1 MGDSLA
7 RAHGHPAARAP
18 GRNEPAPRAA
28 VRRVLFPTDLS
39 EESDAAFH
47 HARLLAEAFDATL
60 ILYHAVEMPQHDQP
74 HWAFDSAFEIW
85 CRAERLA
92 RQDLERRAAAL
103 AVSHQVVVE
112 RSISA
117 HRALVTLIRSTLPDL
132 TIMAT
137 HGRSGLAHL
146 FLGSVTEK
154 VVQHGRSPVLCVR
167 HRPRSAAVSPYR
179 RIVVPTDLSP
189 ASRRAFP
196 LASLLAR
203 TFGAEVVVLH
213 VARAGTQPG
222 ASGMPAPPASVPSEV
237 GLWEFAQ
244 PDFPGLPVTAQV
256 HVGTPWERIAHVSA
270 LENADAIVMSTLG
283 HDSLGDRLLG
293 STTERVVRHAP
304 CPVLVA

>member
-1 MGDSLA
+1 MGDTPAGTRGDPATRA
-7 RAHGHPAARAP
+7 RSR
-18 GRNEPAPRAA
+18 PAPTAA

-39 EESDAAFH
+39 EESDGAFL

-60 ILYHAVEMPQHDQP
+60 ILYHAVEMPQHEQP

-103 AVSHQVVVE
+103 AVPHQVLVE
-112 RSISA
+112 RSVSA
-117 HRALVTLIRSTLPDL
+117 HRALVTLIRTTLPDL
-132 TIMAT
+132 TVMAT

-167 HRPRSAAVSPYR
+167 HRALTRSVTPYR
-179 RIVVPTDLSP
+179 RLVVPTDLSP

-196 LASLLAR
+196 LAALLAR
-203 TFGAEVVVLH
+203 TFGAEVVALLVT
-213 VARAGTQPG
+213 RTGSPQGAGGT
-222 ASGMPAPPASVPSEV
+222 PAAVPSEA

-244 PDFPGLPVTAQV
+244 PDFPGVPVTAQV
-256 HVGTPWERIAHVSA
+256 DVGTPWERIAHVA
-270 LENADAIVMSTLG
+270 AVENADAIVMSTLG